1 MKKKKLIIIV
11 IIVMIMGII
20 GAYLVNSIGKSS
32 SSKKNV
38 EKFDSKK
45 IVEKVDSKKIVKKTD
60 IKAGSKENTNEIVLK
75 NTASQDDVA
84 KFINDYLSKVVSDS
98 NDKVIKSSFVQ
109 NDRQIQNATVYK
121 DLKNSN
127 GIKYSLRIQ
136 SGFLPINRFVEV
148 IVDTNNPSKNAVSIL
163 GKSMKYSSE
172 EKVFYTVVNSSDEQ
186 KIKDNIIIK

>member
-11 IIVMIMGII
+11 IIVVIMGII
-20 GAYLVNSIGKSS
+20 GAYLVNGIGKSS

-109 NDRQIQNATVYK
+109 NDKQIQNATVYK